1 MVIKKWYHH
10 IYSWHYWRY
19 INRVLDL
26 LSALWRS
33 LGWPLPDWWWWV
45 ESLFDLGGWG
55 CHGDLHGSPIQGH
68 AVVLLKGLHSV
79 APPVI
84 NDISCAKG
92 SPGPV
97 NTKSCWLIITKP
109 TLFTARLYTI
119 EFFAASFYILQLR
132 VFSWFISG
140 ISESVML

>member
-10 IYSWHYWRY
+10 IYSRHYWHYILILLTICEY
-19 INRVLDL
+19 MYL
-26 LSALWRS
+26 LSALWCS

-55 CHGDLHGSPIQGH
+55 CHGDLHGSPVQAH

-84 NDISCAKG
+84 NHISCAKG
-92 SPGPV
+92 SPRPV
-97 NTKSCWLIITKP
+97 NTSSCWLPRNQLHICSFAKTI
-109 TLFTARLYTI
+109 I
-119 EFFAASFYILQLR
+119 EFITAGFCILQLR
-132 VFSWFISG
+132 LFS
-140 ISESVML
+140 